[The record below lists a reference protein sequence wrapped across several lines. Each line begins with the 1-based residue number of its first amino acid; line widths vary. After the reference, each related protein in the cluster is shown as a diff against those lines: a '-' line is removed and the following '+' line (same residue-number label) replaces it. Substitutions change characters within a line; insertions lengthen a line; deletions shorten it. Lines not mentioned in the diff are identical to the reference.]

1 MFNSKSKSEF
11 GSTAS
16 SSSTQSSSSSA
27 SPSGNSLIGAGTTIK
42 GDIVSNGDVR
52 IDGILK
58 GNITGS
64 AKILIGQNGIVEG
77 DIEGQH
83 ADILGKVTGKLV
95 IKELLNLRGQAI
107 IKGNLHAGKLQ
118 IEPTVTFNGQCH
130 MGKEASIV
138 EMPKEE
144 LKHAIAK

>member
-11 GSTAS
+11 DSPSTS
-16 SSSTQSSSSSA
+16 SSSSSSSSA
-27 SPSGNSLIGAGTTIK
+27 PSGNSLIGSGTTIK

-64 AKILIGQNGIVEG
+64 AKILIGQGGVVEG
-77 DIEGQH
+77 DIEGQQ

-95 IKELLNLRGQAI
+95 IKELLNLRGQAVI
-107 IKGNLHAGKLQ
+107 RGNLHAGKLQ

-144 LKHAIAK
+144 VKQHAIAK